1 MQGTILVLGATG
13 KTGTPLVQRLQ
24 DANVDFLVATR
35 NSVSVRFDWL
45 DKSTYANPF
54 EFAAGTGKIINRV
67 YLVAPQTTD
76 MFPPMKTFIDL
87 AKVRG
92 VRRFVLLSATVCEPD
107 LETGLAM
114 GKVHAY
120 LATLGEGVQ
129 YCVLRPSWFMENF
142 ATQYVELIRERHEIV
157 SATGTGRLGY
167 VSTEDI
173 ADVAFDALMHEGAVQ
188 KEEIIVGPQLVTY
201 DEIAQMLTEVVGRKI
216 THKIVSKEEMKQ
228 VFVDRGMPEEYAEMM
243 TGLDGYIAQGGE
255 EKMYARATVVGK
267 RTLKE
272 FFVAN
277 KAVWIRE

>member
-1 MQGTILVLGATG
+1 MQGTILVIGATG

-24 DANVDFLVATR
+24 DAKVDFLAATR
-35 NSVSVRFDWL
+35 NSETVRFDWL
-45 DKSTYANPF
+45 DESTYANPF
-54 EFAAGTGKIINRV
+54 EVAAGTGKIIDRV

-76 MFPPMKTFIDL
+76 MFPPMKRFIDL
-87 AKVRG
+87 AKDRG
-92 VRRFVLLSATVCEPD
+92 VCRFVLLSATVCEPD

-120 LATLGEGVQ
+120 LATLGEGVE

-142 ATQYVELIRERHEIV
+142 ARQYLELIRERHEIV
-157 SATGTGRLGY
+157 SATGMGRLGY

-173 ADVAFDALMHEGAVQ
+173 ADVAFDALMHEGGIQ
-188 KEEIIVGPQLVTY
+188 EEIIVGPQLLTY
-201 DEIAQMLTEVVGRKI
+201 DEIAQMLTEVVGHKI
-216 THKIVSKEEMKQ
+216 THKSVSKEEMKRM
-228 VFVDRGMPEEYAEMM
+228 FVDRGMPEEYAEMM

-277 KAVWIRE
+277 KAVWISE